1 MYSASMYL
9 RYIQKTVVDA
19 LNDTSVVVINGARQT
34 GKSTFCQQIIKDE
47 IFKAQ
52 YVTFDDSTALSAAQS
67 DPGAFI
73 EGLNNHVVLDEV
85 QRVPELLLT
94 IKKFVDRDRIGRRFI
109 LTGSADV
116 MTFPRISES
125 LAGRIEVH
133 NLWPLSQVEIQGRQS
148 SFLKTFISKE
158 ADFIPS
164 NYSWNDL
171 TKAMGS
177 GGYPEVL
184 KRPSEARREQWFK
197 SYINSI
203 LQKDIRELANIDGLI
218 EIPNVLELIA
228 GRVGSTLN
236 LSDVSRLSGIPNT
249 TMQRYYALLQHVF
262 LIVHLPSWRPNLE
275 GRVIKAPKVFLS
287 DTGLLCYLRGERTD
301 SFLKDRK
308 RAGPILENFVVME
321 IIKQLSWSGISLKP
335 YHFRTHKGQEVD
347 IILESRKKE
356 LYGIEIKT
364 SSSVSSK
371 DFNGLRYLKNL
382 KSRNFIRGVVL
393 YTGDQVIKFEDKLS
407 AVPVSTLWPEREPQ

>member
-1 MYSASMYL
+1 MYT
-9 RYIQKTVVDA
+9 RHIQNSVVEA
-19 LNDTSVVVINGARQT
+19 LGDTSVVVINGARQT

-52 YVTFDDSTALSAAQS
+52 YVTFDDSTALSAVKS

-133 NLWPLSQVEIQGRQS
+133 NLWPLSQDEIRGCQS
-148 SFLKTFISKE
+148 SFLKTLISNDT
-158 ADFIPS
+158 DFKLS
-164 NYSWNDL
+164 SYSWRDL
-171 TKAMGS
+171 AKAMGS

-184 KRPSEARREQWFK
+184 KRQSEARREQWFK

-203 LQKDIRELANIDGLI
+203 LQKDIRELANIDGLV

-262 LIVHLPSWRPNLE
+262 LVIHLPAWRPNLE
-275 GRVIKAPKVFLS
+275 GRIIKAPKVFLS
-287 DTGLLCYLRGERTD
+287 DTGLLCYLRGERAD

-308 RAGPILENFVVME
+308 GAGPVLENFVVME
-321 IIKQLSWSGISLKP
+321 IIKQLSWSDISLKL
-335 YHFRTHKGQEVD
+335 YHFRTHKGSEVD
-347 IILESRKKE
+347 IVLESRKKE
-356 LYGIEIKT
+356 LYGIEVKT

-371 DFNGLRYLKNL
+371 DFKGLRYLKDL
-382 KSRNFIRGVVL
+382 KPGNFVRGVVL
-393 YTGDQVIKFEDKLS
+393 YTGDQVIKFENKLY
-407 AVPVSTLWPEREPQ
+407 AVPISSLWTEKWLQ